1 MSDVLVILAQTCVAE
16 HSTFGNI
23 CFECLERET
32 FIHVL
37 LSS

>member
-23 CFECLERET
+23 CSECLERGDLYSCL
-32 FIHVL
+32 VV
-37 LSS
+37 